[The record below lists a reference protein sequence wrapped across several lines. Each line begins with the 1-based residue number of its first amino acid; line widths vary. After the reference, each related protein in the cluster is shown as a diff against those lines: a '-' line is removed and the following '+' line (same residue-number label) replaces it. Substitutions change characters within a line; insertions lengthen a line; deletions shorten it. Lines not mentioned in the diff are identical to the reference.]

1 MDKRDTKMRIKDDV
15 IKIPI
20 ECRREAFEKVD
31 KQRLYNAIKDVLKD
45 GNYTAREIASILFKK
60 GITISSGRQSVAPR
74 LTELKKKGIVEE
86 VEKKYDTLTKVNVS
100 VYKLKDN

>member
-1 MDKRDTKMRIKDDV
+1 MQVKKQVLT
-15 IKIPI
+15 IPNQ
-20 ECRREAFEKVD
+20 CRNEALKKVD
-31 KQRLYNAIKDVLKD
+31 KQTLYIAIKDVLKD